1 MHDLSQPRN
10 LNVRQML
17 DLLAVVEHGGVTAAA
32 KTLNVSQPALTRS
45 IRQLEENLDVELLA
59 REGRGVAP
67 TRFGVS
73 LAEHARTI
81 EAELR
86 HATRNLNELRTVE
99 AGHLVIGASPIGLAT
114 LVGPTLSRL
123 HDEMP
128 GLTVEVRND
137 PFESQLEDLDNGEID
152 IVIGAL
158 WDGQIHKH
166 LVEEVLFQNS
176 LSVILRSDHPLTR
189 KKDLG
194 FSDLTD
200 ETWIIARGSAAI
212 KQLVANEFRFEG
224 STPPVFTIE
233 TDSML
238 CVKALLLSSDFICAN
253 PAELFS
259 TEIERG
265 VLSVLPLRWHSGTRP
280 IGFTLREHGTI
291 TPALA
296 ALIDILRDVGRDFAE
311 QQLSPRRRRSPVS
324 RPSSRAGRIRRR

>member
-1 MHDLSQPRN
+1 MHDSSQPRN

-45 IRQLEENLDVELLA
+45 IRQLEENLDVELLT

-114 LVGPTLSRL
+114 LLGPTLSRL

-152 IVIGAL
+152 IVVGAL

-238 CVKALLLSSDFICAN
+238 CVKAVLLSSDFICAN

-265 VLSVLPLRWHSGTRP
+265 VLAVLPLRWHSGTRP

-311 QQLSPRRRRSPVS
+311 QQLSPR
-324 RPSSRAGRIRRR
+324 

>member
-45 IRQLEENLDVELLA
+45 IRQLEENLDVELLT

-176 LSVILRSDHPLTR
+176 LSVILRGDHPLTR